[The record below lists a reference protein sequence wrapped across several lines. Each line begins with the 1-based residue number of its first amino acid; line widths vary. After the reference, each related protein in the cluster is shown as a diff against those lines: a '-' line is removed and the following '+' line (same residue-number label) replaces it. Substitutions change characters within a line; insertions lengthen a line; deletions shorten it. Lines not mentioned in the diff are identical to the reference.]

1 MARTKK
7 EKAQAVIGIA
17 SKLGIKTSE
26 FGASATLITYL
37 SAQNQVTGEIGYA
50 YASAAVAGAYIL
62 GRCILKSVE
71 IIKQK

>member
-1 MARTKK
+1 MASRKK
-7 EKAQAVIGIA
+7 QAEKIVGVA

-37 SAQNQVTGEIGYA
+37 SAQNQLTGDIGYA
-50 YASAAVAGAYIL
+50 YAAAGVAGAYIL

-71 IIKQK
+71 ILKQ

>member
-1 MARTKK
+1 MANRKK
-7 EKAQAVIGIA
+7 QAEKVISVA

-37 SAQNQVTGEIGYA
+37 SAQNQLTGEIGYA
-50 YASAAVAGAYIL
+50 YAAAAVAGAYIL